1 MPRAV
6 LDTSALVSA
15 FLSARPGGAAF
26 ELLQFAFAERFE
38 LVLSEPILTE
48 VADVLL
54 TRPHL
59 RTRYRY
65 ADNAVAAYVNGLRR
79 AAALVTDLPQLS
91 VVRDKADDIILATA
105 VAASADYLCSRDRD
119 LLDLQR
125 YHEIVILSP
134 EDLLAVI
141 RAT

>member
-6 LDTSALVSA
+6 LDSTALVSA
-15 FLSARPGGAAF
+15 FLSAKPGGAAF
-26 ELLQFAFAERFE
+26 ELLQFAYGGRFE

-65 ADNAVAAYVNGLRR
+65 TDNAVATYVNGLRR
-79 AAALVTDLPQLS
+79 AASLVTDLPHLS

-105 VAASADYLCSRDRD
+105 VAASADYLCTRDRD

-125 YHEIVILSP
+125 YYEIVILSP

-141 RAT
+141 RGT

>member
-6 LDTSALVSA
+6 LDTTALVSA
-15 FLSARPGGAAF
+15 FLSAKPGGAAF
-26 ELLQFAFAERFE
+26 ELLQFAYEQRFE
-38 LVLSEPILTE
+38 LVLSEPILAE

-65 ADNAVAAYVNGLRR
+65 TDSAVATYVNGLRR
-79 AAALVTDLPQLS
+79 AATLAADLPQLS

-105 VAASADYLCSRDRD
+105 VAAAADYLCTRDKD
-119 LLDLQR
+119 LLDLRR

-141 RAT
+141 RAI

>member
-1 MPRAV
+1 MPRVV
-6 LDTSALVSA
+6 LDTTALVSA
-15 FLSARPGGAAF
+15 FLNARSGGAAF
-26 ELLQFAFAERFE
+26 ELLRFAHEERFE

-65 ADNAVAAYVNGLRR
+65 PDNAVATYVNGLRR
-79 AAALVTDLPQLS
+79 AATLVTDLPQLS

-105 VAASADYLCSRDRD
+105 VAATADYLCTRDRD
-119 LLDLQR
+119 LLDLRR
-125 YHEIVILSP
+125 YDRIVILSP
-134 EDLLAVI
+134 EALFAVI
-141 RAT
+141 RAI

>member
-6 LDTSALVSA
+6 LDTTALVSA

-26 ELLQFAFAERFE
+26 ELLQFAYAGRFE

-48 VADVLL
+48 VADVVL

-65 ADNAVAAYVNGLRR
+65 TDNAVAAYVNGLRR
-79 AAALVTDLPQLS
+79 AATIVTDLPQLS
-91 VVRDKADDIILATA
+91 VVRDKTDDIILATA
-105 VAASADYLCSRDRD
+105 VAAAADYLCTRDRD

-125 YHEIVILSP
+125 YHETVIVPP
-134 EDLLAVI
+134 EELLALI

>member
-6 LDTSALVSA
+6 LDTTVLVSA

-26 ELLQFAFAERFE
+26 ELLQFAYQERFE

-65 ADNAVAAYVNGLRR
+65 TDNAVATYVNGLRR
-79 AAALVTDLPQLS
+79 AATLVSDLPQLS

-105 VAASADYLCSRDRD
+105 VAASAHHLCTRDRD